1 MKSRKETGI
10 TLIALIVTII
20 VLLILAGVTIAMLT
34 GQNGI
39 LTQAQNAKEQ
49 TEIAEVKE
57 RVQLDILNWQA
68 DKLKKGED
76 VSVTTPEKVQEILN
90 EANPNPDNWYFK
102 SLKEEGIETKSGYI
116 IPYDEFY
123 TEGSTGEEENTPIDE
138 ETSYVGY
145 YADFDT
151 TDGKVD
157 GIIYA
162 DLAVGGSGIWNDNG
176 MSEYEYSA
184 ETEGLKS
191 YYVSSESYT
200 SFTDGTIEGW
210 TRPVLSEIEG
220 SGTKDRFYVMAL
232 EDFNPGTTYFWYKS
246 AYGKL
251 DDTIDYSTKNF
262 NLDQG
267 KVNTTKMI
275 EKWNGSGYGSQNEKD
290 MWGVIQK
297 ADNEGKTWDLNKWFV
312 PSKVEWSAFGDMA
325 NSKMGVTKSNYSKY
339 GLSSYYWSSS
349 QFNTYNAYY
358 ANFDNGYM
366 NNYGNVYSYNCVR
379 LSATF

>member
-1 MKSRKETGI
+1 MKNLNQTRQQGI
-10 TLIALIVTII
+10 TLIALVITII

-34 GQNGI
+34 GNNGI
-39 LTQAQNAKEQ
+39 LTQAQNAKEEN
-49 TEIAEVKE
+49 EIAEVKE
-57 RVQLDILNWQA
+57 RAKLDIQDWVA
-68 DKLKKGED
+68 DKLEKGEE
-76 VSVTTPEKVQEILN
+76 SSITTPEKVQEILN
-90 EANPNPDNWYFK
+90 EENPDSNNWYFK
-102 SLKEEGIETKSGYI
+102 SLKDEGIETKSGYI

-123 TEGSTGEEENTPIDE
+123 TEGNTPIDE

-162 DLAVGGSGIWNDNG
+162 DLAVGGSGIWNDNSWSG
-176 MSEYEYSA
+176 YEYSA

-210 TRPVLSEIEG
+210 TKPVLTEIEG

-232 EDFNPGTTYFWYKS
+232 EDFNPGTSYFWYNL
-246 AYGKL
+246 AFGRL
-251 DDTIDYSTKNF
+251 DNTISTSTKNF

-275 EKWNGSGYGSQNEKD
+275 EKWNGSGYGSQNEED

-325 NSKMGVTKSNYSKY
+325 NSKMGVTESNYSKY
-339 GLSSYYWSSS
+339 GLSGYYWSSS
-349 QFNTYNAYY
+349 QNNTANAYD
-358 ANFDNGYM
+358 ANFSNGYM
-366 NNYGNVYSYNCVR
+366 GNNRVNSKYYVR